1 MRHRSLAGEGVD
13 EFDPKRPTYIL
24 VTPSRHVV
32 GFACLLP
39 ATGPTMILVLFPDL
53 ERTGPAAPSCS
64 DGRKFSLLRLYLAG
78 SGEGRGVAAHH
89 VTLAMFV
96 TIIEWSNGR
105 MVDQRLSRNRHG
117 HRCPFRANS
126 QACRLAHDPTRRSAL
141 AREHDGSGWLVAG
154 RSRQLRA
161 VTAQRAWGPHP
172 PNQSRRLTK
181 ISPRCAIS
189 DKDLLDTSYAVFFG
203 FAHRPDEDHRRQL
216 SRH

>member
-24 VTPSRHVV
+24 ATPSRHVV
-32 GFACLLP
+32 GYACLLP
-39 ATGPTMILVLFPDL
+39 ATGPTMILVLFPDF

-105 MVDQRLSRNRHG
+105 PTVIAKSSRA
-117 HRCPFRANS
+117 PMSVSSEFS
-126 QACRLAHDPTRRSAL
+126 SVPVSA
-141 AREHDGSGWLVAG
+141 
-154 RSRQLRA
+154 
-161 VTAQRAWGPHP
+161 
-172 PNQSRRLTK
+172 
-181 ISPRCAIS
+181 
-189 DKDLLDTSYAVFFG
+189 
-203 FAHRPDEDHRRQL
+203 
-216 SRH
+216 